1 MELTVT
7 FPPLSDEAPLGY
19 YRRLACNNALW
30 NWKELAQMAGVSP
43 TRTGLLAQPDYLA
56 SALQLDSA
64 WTQSLAERE
73 ATARTWR
80 SHHRFGHDAVC
91 PQCLMSSV
99 HLRSVWEHCYAVA
112 CHHHGRQLVDQCPA
126 CGDYL
131 SHSRER
137 IELCQCG
144 HDLRFVQT
152 PSATPAQLWLASLL
166 STAGAH
172 SGGIEPRIAGA
183 QMSDVTQLVRVL
195 CQQFDATAPGPRQR
209 AAAPSSIQGAVSFLR
224 PLDALLS
231 DWPYSF
237 ETHVAERIAAGSPQ
251 ARTLNALLGRWYQQL
266 KTVTTSG
273 PLQVF
278 LKVVIEVAARDF
290 NGIVDHLVAAEVGLD
305 SYLPV
310 AEAAKQLGIG
320 RDSLVQ
326 HLKEGKANYR
336 TRRLG
341 ARGLCFEMPKD
352 EVGRL
357 KSERE
362 RWISIDAASERLG
375 VGPAVLARMGETG
388 HVVVD
393 AKWRQDLVKGGAVL
407 LESLDAFESQARKHI
422 KKMKT
427 SESTIAIKELTSRR
441 IGDKKAID
449 SVLRAI
455 FNGELCA
462 VAAGEKLGSF
472 RYKVSEVKRY
482 FGRPV
487 LDAGLSVNQLAK
499 LTGWKWESVRNWID
513 EGLLESH
520 EIVLRGQ
527 PCRVVMPEQL
537 LVFTQAYVPL
547 ASLAHAVDSKS
558 SALLERLGNIPL
570 LGGKQLPNGAVRGAL
585 VRLSDLAHA
594 ALLPALRR
602 DCNAAFVLG
611 SQASSTEAPA

>member
-19 YRRLACNNALW
+19 YRRLACSNALW
-30 NWKELAQMAGVSP
+30 SWKELAQMAGVSP
-43 TRTGLLAQPDYLA
+43 TRTGMLAQPDYLA
-56 SALQLDSA
+56 SALRLDPA

-112 CHHHGRQLVDQCPA
+112 CHHHGKQLIDQCPA

-144 HDLRFVQT
+144 HDLRLVQSR
-152 PSATPAQLWLASLL
+152 PATPAQQWLASLL

-172 SGGIEPRIAGA
+172 SGGIAPSITGA
-183 QMSDVTQLVRVL
+183 QLNDVTQLVRVL
-195 CQQFDATAPGPRQR
+195 CQQFNATAPGPRQR
-209 AAAPSSIQGAVSFLR
+209 AAAPSSIQGAVSYLQ
-224 PLDALLS
+224 PLDELLR
-231 DWPYSF
+231 DWPYNF
-237 ETHVAERIAAGSPQ
+237 ESHVAGRIASGSPQ

-290 NGIVDHLVAAEVGLD
+290 NGIVDHHVAAEVGLE

-310 AEAAKQLGIG
+310 AEAAKRIGIG
-320 RDSLVQ
+320 RDSLVE
-326 HLKEGKANYR
+326 HLKSGKANYR

-341 ARGLCFEMPKD
+341 KRGLCYEMPKD
-352 EVGRL
+352 EVARVKL
-357 KSERE
+357 ERE
-362 RWISIDAASERLG
+362 RWTSIDAAAERLG
-375 VGPAVLARMGETG
+375 LGPSILERMGEAG
-388 HVVVD
+388 LVLVD
-393 AKWRQDLVKGGAVL
+393 INWRADLLKGGAAHV
-407 LESLDAFESQARKHI
+407 ESLVAFEARARAHL
-422 KKMKT
+422 KKAKT

-441 IGDKKAID
+441 IGDKKAIE

-462 VAAGEKLGSF
+462 IAAGDKLGSL

-499 LTGWKWESVRNWID
+499 LTGWKWESIRSWID
-513 EGLLESH
+513 DGLLESH

-537 LVFTQAYVPL
+537 LAFTKEYIPL
-547 ASLAHAVDSKS
+547 ATLAQAVDSKS
-558 SALLERLGNIPL
+558 SALLERLGCIPL
-570 LGGKQLPNGAVRGAL
+570 LGGKLLPSGVIRGAL

-594 ALLPALRR
+594 ALLPGLRKR
-602 DCNAAFVLG
+602 GNAAVVLD
-611 SQASSTEAPA
+611 SQSSSTEVSA